1 MRTPEQ
7 NPYFAARFTFIGS
20 VNISNE
26 AYNPRPVASE
36 RLFTPR
42 FVALWLFQFLTF
54 FGVFQLLPVIPLR
67 IIDLG
72 GSKAAAGLFLT
83 AYTIA
88 SALSAPIMGTIAD
101 HFGRRRMLVIASVL
115 FILFSIAYGFVPW
128 LPVVLLIGV
137 VHGSLWSAI
146 LSAAGAIMTDY
157 IPAARRTEGLAYWGL
172 APTAA
177 IAIAPMVG
185 LYVYKFGWLTLCL
198 ELAVISAITSVWS
211 SRLPVDEKREAKT
224 IPKLNEWWDWR
235 VIATTL
241 SLATI
246 AFGHGGVT
254 SYMTLYSRERNIHP
268 ESIFF
273 TAFALATVFVRVFFS
288 RIADRVSTRAFLYPA
303 LAVIPVSFALLAT
316 AHSRAQLVVAASLFG
331 AGMGASFPAFMTFVV
346 AHSDA
351 ASRARTFGSIIWAFD
366 TGIGVG
372 SAATGFIGQRWGL
385 ATAWGVWAAVS
396 CLAIPLFALTS
407 RRLVRGTDVAET
419 AGHAGT

>member
-1 MRTPEQ
+1 M
-7 NPYFAARFTFIGS
+7 
-20 VNISNE
+20 NIPDGP
-26 AYNPRPVASE
+26 YNPRRVSSE

-42 FVALWLFQFLTF
+42 FIALWLFQFLTF

-72 GSKAAAGLFLT
+72 GSKAVAGLFLT

-88 SALSAPIMGTIAD
+88 SALAAPIMGTIAD
-101 HFGRRRMLVIASVL
+101 HTGRRRMLMIASVL
-115 FILFSIAYGFVPW
+115 FIVFSLAYGLVPW
-128 LPVVLLIGV
+128 FPVLLLIGV
-137 VHGSLWSAI
+137 IHGSLWSAI

-157 IPAARRTEGLAYWGL
+157 IPATRRTEGLAYWGL

-177 IAIAPMVG
+177 IAIAPAVG
-185 LYVYKFGWLTLCL
+185 LWVYKFGWLALCI

-211 SRLPVDEKREAKT
+211 SRLPVDEKREGRV

-241 SLATI
+241 SLATV
-246 AFGHGGVT
+246 AFGHGGIT
-254 SYMTLYSRERNIHP
+254 SYVTIFSRERGIRP

-273 TAFALATVFVRVFFS
+273 TAFALATVFVRIFFS
-288 RIADRVSTRAFLYPA
+288 RVADRVSTRAFLYPA
-303 LAVIPVSFALLAT
+303 FALMPIGLALLAT
-316 AHSRAQLVVAASLFG
+316 TQSRAQLIAAAILFG

-351 ASRARTFGSIIWAFD
+351 NSRARTFGSVIWAFD

-372 SAATGFIGQRWGL
+372 SALTGVIGQRYGL
-385 ATAWGVWAAVS
+385 STAWAIWAGVS
-396 CLAIPLFALTS
+396 CLAIPIFSVTS
-407 RRLVRGTDVAET
+407 RQLTRGTVVAET

>member
-1 MRTPEQ
+1 M
-7 NPYFAARFTFIGS
+7 
-20 VNISNE
+20 
-26 AYNPRPVASE
+26 ASE

-115 FILFSIAYGFVPW
+115 FIVFSVAYGFVPW

-137 VHGSLWSAI
+137 IHGSLWSAI

-185 LYVYKFGWLTLCL
+185 LYVYKFGWMTLCL

-211 SRLPVDEKREAKT
+211 SRLPVDEKREARA
-224 IPKLNEWWDWR
+224 IPKINEWWDWR

-254 SYMTLYSRERNIHP
+254 SYMTIYSRERNIQP

-316 AHSRAQLVVAASLFG
+316 SHSRAQLVVAASLFG
-331 AGMGASFPAFMTFVV
+331 AGMGASFPSFMTFVV

>member
-1 MRTPEQ
+1 V
-7 NPYFAARFTFIGS
+7 AA
-20 VNISNE
+20 
-26 AYNPRPVASE
+26 E

-42 FVALWLFQFLTF
+42 FIALWLFQFLTF

-88 SALSAPIMGTIAD
+88 SALAAPIMGTIAD

-115 FILFSIAYGFVPW
+115 FIVFSAAYGFVPW

-185 LYVYKFGWLTLCL
+185 LHVFSHFGWVALCL
-198 ELAVISAITSVWS
+198 ELALISAITSVWS
-211 SRLPVDEKREAKT
+211 SRLPVDEKRDGRA
-224 IPKLNEWWDWR
+224 IPKMTEWWDWR
-235 VIATTL
+235 VILTTL

-254 SYMTLYSRERNIHP
+254 SYVTIFSREQGIRP
-268 ESIFF
+268 ESIYF
-273 TAFALATVFVRVFFS
+273 TAFALATVFVRIFFS
-288 RIADRVSTRAFLYPA
+288 RLADRVSTRAFLYPA
-303 LAVIPVSFALLAT
+303 FALVPVSFALLAT
-316 AHSRAQLVVAASLFG
+316 AHSRVQLVAAASLFG
-331 AGMGASFPAFMTFVV
+331 AGMGLSFPSFMTFVV

-366 TGIGVG
+366 TGIGIG
-372 SAATGFIGQRWGL
+372 SAATGLIGQRWGL
-385 ATAWGVWAAVS
+385 ATAWGIWAGVS
-396 CLAIPLFALTS
+396 CLAIPLFAITS
-407 RRLVRGTDVAET
+407 RQLVRGTDVAET